1 MNLIWAVLR
10 EINEILIFFE
20 DNISKMKSDE
30 KLYNCINIEDLNDK
44 FVGIKIVLSN
54 DLIQELFLLKMK
66 NSMGV
71 CVVFI
76 AEFELTL
83 IS

>member
-1 MNLIWAVLR
+1 MR

-66 NSMGV
+66 DSIEIYV
-71 CVVFI
+71 IFI
-76 AEFELTL
+76 AEFELDL
-83 IS
+83 K